1 LLKVT
6 QLGGTAT
13 KAAVPGYL
21 VCGKTGTAIKHDP
34 KRGGYIDGG
43 YVVSFAGFM
52 PADKPAFVCY
62 VVIDE
67 PMTTEVPR
75 YGGQIAAPIFANIA
89 QRLAT
94 HMNLQPT
101 EPIPETVANR

>member
-1 LLKVT
+1 
-6 QLGGTAT
+6 
-13 KAAVPGYL
+13 
-21 VCGKTGTAIKHDP
+21 
-34 KRGGYIDGG
+34 
-43 YVVSFAGFM
+43 M

-75 YGGQIAAPIFANIA
+75 YGGQIAAPIFSNIA

-94 HMNLQPT
+94 YMNLQPT
-101 EPIPETVANR
+101 EPIPKAVANR